1 MPVRAHRRDQID
13 LDRRPAAVIL
23 WAVPDQRSA
32 GLRGALALP
41 GVAPLLAVAAIARLH
56 VGGIG
61 LALLLLVEQDRASL
75 ASAGAAVAALS
86 VGVGLTRPVQGRLI
100 DRHGIRCFLPLS
112 LAHVLM
118 AGLLPAAI
126 ALHAPTAAIAAAA
139 FAIGFSAPSVSV
151 AVRAAVSA
159 RVDPDERAAVLGAD
173 TALQDGAFAL
183 GPLLAGAVAALTSPL
198 AALVALVAIGCAG
211 AIAMGLRFELPG
223 MREPAQRT
231 RARPAAH
238 ADARLPGH
246 PLALPALRP
255 IAQPLAISTALGIV
269 YGALAVGAVA
279 AVLERSGDGF
289 EGPVTAAVFAGGVA
303 GDLLIAPRRPDVAL
317 ATRLR
322 RRLLA
327 LLALSA
333 ALLAVPGSVPL
344 VVALLV
350 VGAAL
355 AGASV
360 TVVVDVAARAA
371 PAVRAEAFGWAG
383 ATLRLGNA
391 IGAGAA
397 GVAADAAGARVA
409 LLVAVAGAAL
419 ACLAARFDRAALDG
433 VARRMRT
440 PLRPQPCAPAR
451 TRSAAA
457 ETATETDSVSALAGI
472 GVARPRHARLPAGH
486 DTTSHSHRPLR
497 DRGGT
502 AGAGLGD
509 R

>member
-1 MPVRAHRRDQID
+1 M
-13 LDRRPAAVIL
+13 
-23 WAVPDQRSA
+23 PDQRSA

-41 GVAPLLAVAAIARLH
+41 GVAPLLAVAAVARLH

-61 LALLLLVEQDRASL
+61 LALLLLVEHDRASL

-100 DRHGIRCFLPLS
+100 DRRGIRCFLPLS
-112 LAHVLM
+112 LVHLLA
-118 AGLLPAAI
+118 AGLLPAAV
-126 ALHAPTAAIAAAA
+126 AWHAPTAAIAAAA
-139 FAIGFSAPSVSV
+139 FAAGFSAPSISV

-159 RVDPDERAAVLGAD
+159 RVSPDERAAVLGAD

-183 GPLLAGAVAALTSPL
+183 GPLLAGAVAAVASPL
-198 AALVALVAIGCAG
+198 AALVVLVAIGSAG
-211 AIAMGLRFELPG
+211 AIALALRFELPG
-223 MREPAQRT
+223 AQSRRST
-231 RARPAAH
+231 E
-238 ADARLPGH
+238 L
-246 PLALPALRP
+246 LPALGP
-255 IAQPLAISTALGIV
+255 IARPLAVSAALGVV

-279 AVLERSGDGF
+279 AVLERGADHLS
-289 EGPVTAAVFAGGVA
+289 GPVTAAVFAGGIC
-303 GDLLIAPRRPDVAL
+303 GDLLIAPRRPDLPL

-333 ALLAVPGSVPL
+333 ALVTVPGSVLL

-360 TVVVDVAARAA
+360 TVVVDVAARSA

-419 ACLAARFDRAALDG
+419 AWLAAR
-433 VARRMRT
+433 
-440 PLRPQPCAPAR
+440 
-451 TRSAAA
+451 S
-457 ETATETDSVSALAGI
+457 TETDSVSALAAI
-472 GVARPRHARLPAGH
+472 GVAGPRRARLPAGH
-486 DTTSHSHRPLR
+486 DTTSHPHRPRR
-497 DRGGT
+497 DRGGP